1 MKKILVGAEDKL
13 IQLQI
18 DRILKARSIPYELA
32 PSMVAKEQAQ
42 RADVLVVHPSW
53 RLPSL
58 FAFVENLVLARL
70 VVVLYVAP
78 TIATGAFAKIQ
89 ESPYFIRLNEAKLE
103 SELPLAID
111 LAFKFSSETKRLQR
125 EIKTIKNKLETTQS
139 YHQAK
144 YVLMASG
151 HTEESAHQVILK
163 VAMDEQITK
172 QAACLK
178 IIAENAPSGLQ
189 KKREASIIND

>member
-1 MKKILVGAEDKL
+1 MKRILVGVEDKL

-18 DRILKARSIPYELA
+18 DRIFKARSFAYEIA
-32 PSMVAKEQAQ
+32 PAKIAKEQAQ
-42 RADVLVVHPSW
+42 RYDVLVVHPSW

-58 FAFVENLVLARL
+58 AAFVENLVLARL
-70 VVVLYVAP
+70 VVVIYVAP

-89 ESPYFIRLNEAKLE
+89 ESPYFIRLNEAKIE

-111 LAFKFSSETKRLQR
+111 LSFKFSLETKRLLR
-125 EIKTIKNKLETTQS
+125 EVKTIKNKLETTQS

-144 YVLMASG
+144 YVLMAKG
-151 HTEESAHQVILK
+151 HVEESAHQVILK
-163 VAMDEQITK
+163 LAMDEQITK

-178 IIAENAPSGLQ
+178 IIAENTPSGLQ